1 MYNEDLGDAEEG
13 RTKDFTAIDLLIFFG
28 GFYIR
33 VYQKLRKLTRGLH
46 TVLIR
51 L

>member
-33 VYQKLRKLTRGLH
+33 GIKSLGS
-46 TVLIR
+46 
-51 L
+51 